1 MHATSGVNAI
11 RYITASVPEFRW
23 GCCSHIRHFGAIVLC
38 CLPAAVPAVG
48 LSPANDGN
56 VRVNVTKVEGR
67 VRSLQVDARQAS
79 LAEVLES
86 VARET
91 GVRLKHSDLP
101 EATLA
106 VVCKGETVETV
117 VECLVGTRANLIY
130 RYADAKDGKRVPEEI
145 WVKGKVSRP
154 AGAASG
160 SAAADPVKDDDLEAG
175 AAPGSDKN
183 GPYAPPPASPQ
194 ATQKAL
200 EMAAASDAAQKLEGL
215 SRLAGQGAADDAAV
229 RRTLERALSD
239 EDPSA
244 RAQALYGLSR
254 LEGPGAIGMLQDA
267 LHDSDV
273 SVRLMAVDSAGTDP
287 QGAALL
293 QQALGDADET
303 VREFAAMRLREHAA
317 GAAAQ

>member
-1 MHATSGVNAI
+1 MNTIRFLTSP
-11 RYITASVPEFRW
+11 VPESRQGFSSR
-23 GCCSHIRHFGAIVLC
+23 HIRIAVTLLC
-38 CLPAAVPAVG
+38 CLTPAAHAAG
-48 LSPANDGN
+48 SAPANSAAS
-56 VRVNVTKVEGR
+56 RVTASKVSG
-67 VRSLQVDARQAS
+67 STPSIQVEARQAL
-79 LAEVLES
+79 LAEALEA
-86 VARET
+86 VAGET

-101 EATLA
+101 ADTLA
-106 VVCKGETVETV
+106 TVCKGETVETV

-130 RYADAKDGKRVPEEI
+130 RYAEAKDGKRVPEEI
-145 WVKGKVSRP
+145 WVKGKVSQP
-154 AGAASG
+154 AGAAY
-160 SAAADPVKDDDLEAG
+160 AVADPVKKEDGSPAAAG
-175 AAPGSDKN
+175 AVKSGLST
-183 GPYAPPPASPQ
+183 PPPASPQ

-215 SRLAGQGAADDAAV
+215 SRLAGQGSADDAAV
-229 RRTLERALSD
+229 RQTLERALSD

-254 LEGPGAIGMLQDA
+254 LEGVSTVGMLQDA

-273 SVRLMAVDSAGTDP
+273 SVRLMAVDSAGTDA